1 MDETGIYLLRSS
13 CCIAVLYVLYTLF
26 FSRVNRP
33 ELRRAVLLLSI
44 VLSLVLPLVNVTLV
58 RKVPVALPDVESG
71 IAARYGEPVQPSDD
85 ASLQLSVNPETGV
98 RNVTL
103 AAPEAAA
110 REAGRTHR
118 TEFLKTVPVIL
129 YLAGI
134 AVFIV
139 LNILS
144 VVSLHKLDTGKCRLL
159 RLGKV
164 RLYVLQEDIA
174 PMSWFGRVYIGRKD
188 FTRNIRPVLMH
199 ELEHVRRCHS
209 ADLLAVNIVVAFQWF
224 NPFVWLLRRE
234 LVSVHEYEVDRSM
247 IERNIDVIRYV
258 QLLLVK
264 ATGFAP
270 GLANGFHHSIIKN
283 RITMI
288 TRKKSPGKTALF
300 ALYLVPFVCL
310 GTVAFAQWKTVPV
323 LPESGIVNIAAPTG
337 TELSS
342 VSDTLEDMTGMT
354 VKGEKVI
361 SDQIIQFS
369 TKGGEKALVFL
380 PRAGESAS
388 SETELL
394 VLHGQYKPGRS
405 VDETCTVETLAETL
419 AATDSM
425 RNIAVFCY
433 PETSMGLLNDVTEVL
448 RKTFP
453 DCSLT
458 IQRNMERH
466 VTRAFVDDVSGIDP
480 QFPLL
485 EGYPENYSREELDRI
500 LVVLCNDN
508 DKFFA
513 AYKDSHDC
521 LISDDPQ
528 QVVDF
533 YRRRLS
539 ESEPDAWSKVLFGF
553 DRSTSF
559 VQMDKVISWFRQE
572 TDLQIVFRPMK
583 DHAASVRQ

>member
-1 MDETGIYLLRSS
+1 MDDVGIYLLRSS
-13 CCIAVLYVLYTLF
+13 CCLALLYLIYVPVF
-26 FSRVNRP
+26 GRVNRP
-33 ELRRAVLLLSI
+33 GLRRAVLMLSV
-44 VLSLVLPLVNVTLV
+44 VLSLVLPSVNVTLV
-58 RKVPVALPDVESG
+58 RKVPVALPDMESG

-85 ASLQLSVNPETGV
+85 ARLQLSVNPETGV

-103 AAPEAAA
+103 AGPEAAA

-118 TEFLKTVPVIL
+118 TEFLKTVPAIL
-129 YLAGI
+129 YFTGI

-164 RLYVLQEDIA
+164 RLYVLPEDIA

-188 FTRNIRPVLMH
+188 FTRNLRPVLMH
-199 ELEHVRRCHS
+199 ELEHVRRYHS
-209 ADLLAVNIVVAFQWF
+209 ADLLAVNMVAAFQWF

-288 TRKKSPGKTALF
+288 TRKKSSGKTALF

-361 SDQIIQFS
+361 SDQIIRFS

-380 PRAGESAS
+380 PRAEENAS

-433 PETSMGLLNDVTEVL
+433 PETSMGLLKDVTDVL

-466 VTRAFVDDVSGIDP
+466 VTRAFVDDVSGIGQESSGNSDL
-480 QFPLL
+480 QASFNRDELVIVRCNQDNMFFV
-485 EGYPENYSREELDRI
+485 GFGNSQHITGKPEEVIEFSEKCL
-500 LVVLCNDN
+500 
-508 DKFFA
+508 A
-513 AYKDSHDC
+513 AA
-521 LISDDPQ
+521 
-528 QVVDF
+528 
-533 YRRRLS
+533 
-539 ESEPDAWSKVLFGF
+539 PDAYRMVSFHC
-553 DRSTSF
+553 DRATSF
-559 VQMDKVISWFRQE
+559 GPMDEVVTWFKG
-572 TDLQIVFRPMK
+572 TGLQLTFAPMK
-583 DHAASVRQ
+583 DHAASLRQ